1 MTSSWIVWLSQK
13 ICHQLVSEPVHFIHH
28 LSLEA
33 LKCFCICICKCILY
47 MYVYIYITICFYLFL
62 HRSYRAWPIRLPGLD
77 QITGP
82 MVQGSPAYPNNTT
95 WMIHVTTPWWEMT
108 SIWRLLFD
116 PWHCTFPI
124 VSVCVC
130 LCVALQK
137 RNKNIKSKLPS
148 KSKLLNTWSIIF
160 ISSKVGL
167 RLPQVHKAS
176 LQKTTCGQV
185 SQAEY

>member
-1 MTSSWIVWLSQK
+1 
-13 ICHQLVSEPVHFIHH
+13 
-28 LSLEA
+28 
-33 LKCFCICICKCILY
+33 
-47 MYVYIYITICFYLFL
+47 MYTVYVCVYIYKYITICFYLFL
-62 HRSYRAWPIRLPGLD
+62 HRSYRAWPIRLPRLD

-95 WMIHVTTPWWEMT
+95 WMIHVTTPWWEMI

-137 RNKNIKSKLPS
+137 RNKNIKSKWQP

-167 RLPQVHKAS
+167 RLPQVHSAS
-176 LQKTTCGQV
+176 LQKNNLWPSFPGWILVQFLVTVRWFFSPLSDVHSFHRWVPCLILL
-185 SQAEY
+185 